1 MFKYVLQIIVGIL
14 TFIVSAFIAL
24 YEGSAIIE
32 KPFEWKHTTPF
43 TNLFNTEITN
53 GHDISP
59 LDYFVYA
66 AKFQP
71 FFPIIM
77 IVSILYILSIT
88 GLYLIKSKSK
98 WGIGYWGIVGVIL
111 LIFSSSIFNSS
122 TLRGSIFFW
131 ISSISGFI
139 SITIALLLYK
149 LLHSTP
155 KGELNS

>member
-1 MFKYVLQIIVGIL
+1 MFKYVMQIIVGIL
-14 TFIVSAFIAL
+14 TFIISTFIAW

-59 LDYFVYA
+59 LDYYVYA

-71 FFPIIM
+71 FFPTIM
-77 IVSILYILSIT
+77 IVSVLYILSIT

-98 WGIGYWGIVGVIL
+98 WGIGYWGIIGVIL

-122 TLRGSIFFW
+122 TLGRSIFFSF
-131 ISSISGFI
+131 SSISGFFF
-139 SITIALLLYK
+139 ITVAVLLYK
-149 LLHSTP
+149 LHSTP